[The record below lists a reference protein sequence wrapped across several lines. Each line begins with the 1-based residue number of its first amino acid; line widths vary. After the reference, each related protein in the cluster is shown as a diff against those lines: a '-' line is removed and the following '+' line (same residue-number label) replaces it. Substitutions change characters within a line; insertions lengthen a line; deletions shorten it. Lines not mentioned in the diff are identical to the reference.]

1 VKGKEYNLGKAP
13 ASQFYW
19 GDWLNDVELQSA
31 CSASRGIWANALAR
45 MWYAKIRGELT
56 ATIEKYPSILNCTI
70 EEFNVFL
77 CEAETLLFCYLSR
90 NGNGTVTLR
99 NRRMYREDKERE
111 NSRLRQQRYKEKHGS
126 NATSNGQVTH
136 PSSSSSSSS
145 LKKIYKRKVLLP
157 KDYKL
162 TEEHIKYAEF
172 KGIAQGIPDIFE
184 AFCLHHRKKGSQFV
198 DWNAAWQTWIRK
210 KIEFDKDKGYIAQA
224 QEPDLNAQKERDEYL
239 AQFTP
244 EQRAENM
251 EKLKKIAMGIVKK

>member
-1 VKGKEYNLGKAP
+1 MGKAP

-45 MWYAKIRGELT
+45 MWYANIRGELT

-70 EEFNVFL
+70 DEFKVFL
-77 CEAETLLFCYLSR
+77 DEAETLLFCYLSR

-111 NSRLRQQRYKEKHGS
+111 NTRLRQQRYKEKHAS
-126 NATSNGQVTH
+126 NAKSNDKITL

-145 LKKIYKRKVLLP
+145 IKKKIYKRKVLLP

-162 TEEHIKYAEF
+162 TDEHIEYAKL
-172 KGIAQGIPDIFE
+172 KGITQNIPDIFE
-184 AFCLHHRKKGSQFV
+184 AFCIHHRKKGSQFI
-198 DWNAAWQTWIRK
+198 DWDAAWQTWIRK
-210 KIEFDKDKGYIAQA
+210 KLEFDKEKGYISKAP
-224 QEPDLNAQKERDEYL
+224 EPDTEGQEYRDKVLKE
-239 AQFTP
+239 FTP
-244 EQRAENM
+244 EELAANRER
-251 EKLKKIAMGIVKK
+251 LKVISKATFKRG